1 MKWLLYLLLI
11 ALVGGSWMM
20 FSKSGKEMQ
29 VKQEMLEE
37 AKTMGEEEQTAKL
50 QDQVS
55 TIEGQR
61 TFNGILLAF
70 LSAGLV
76 GIVFVFQVLPAI
88 AHKVTHAVYDSA
100 EMMEHD
106 VMHDARSLM
115 AQGDYEGAIAAFR
128 AAAAAEPLNRLP
140 IVEIVKIQK
149 DHLRDPASAIQTV
162 RDALEGQAWEP
173 NDAAYFLYRLG
184 ELYDEAGDRATAVV
198 VLQQVIDEFPGT
210 RHSANAMHKM
220 HEWAQQ
226 EEGVEE
232 EVPAELAHLGDGEEA
247 VDYESEEARIAA
259 EEAEYLARM
268 QAQEAAGQEEN
279 PEQPE
284 QPGGSA

>member
-1 MKWLLYLLLI
+1 MKWLLYLLFI
-11 ALVGGSWMM
+11 ALVGGSWLW
-20 FSKSGKEMQ
+20 FSNSGKELQNKQ
-29 VKQEMLEE
+29 VQLEE
-37 AKTMGEEEQTAKL
+37 ATNAGEDDVRSKL
-50 QDQVS
+50 EGEIS
-55 TIEGQR
+55 TIEGER
-61 TFNGILLAF
+61 TFQGILLAF

-76 GIVFVFQVLPAI
+76 GIVFVFQILPTL

-184 ELYDEAGDRATAVV
+184 ELYDEAGDRATAAV

-210 RHSANAMHKM
+210 RHSANATHKM

-226 EEGVEE
+226 EEGMEE
-232 EVPAELAHLGDGEEA
+232 ETPAELAHLGDGEEA
-247 VDYESEEARIAA
+247 VDPESEEARIAA

-279 PEQPE
+279 PEQPG

>member
-1 MKWLLYLLLI
+1 MKWLLYLLFI
-11 ALVGGSWMM
+11 ALVGGSWVL
-20 FSKSGKEMQ
+20 FSNSGKELTSKQ
-29 VKQEMLEE
+29 VQLEE
-37 AKTMGEEEQTAKL
+37 ATNTGDDEVRTKLEGEI
-50 QDQVS
+50 S
-55 TIEGQR
+55 TIEGER
-61 TFNGILLAF
+61 TFQGILLAF

-76 GIVFVFQVLPAI
+76 GIVFVFQILPSI

-106 VMHDARSLM
+106 VMHDARSLL

-184 ELYDEAGDRATAVV
+184 ELYDEAGDRATAGV

-220 HEWAQQ
+220 HEWAHQ
-226 EEGVEE
+226 EEGGEE

-247 VDYESEEARIAA
+247 VDHESEEARIAA

-279 PEQPE
+279 PEQPGE
-284 QPGGSA
+284 LGGSA

>member
-37 AKTMGEEEQTAKL
+37 AKTMGEEEQAAKL

-279 PEQPE
+279 PEQPGE
-284 QPGGSA
+284 PGGSA